1 MIKYQGQRDEC
12 ALYFIATYI
21 AQGNKTLS
29 LDGLN
34 YIIGVKSKITEL
46 YKNTIN
52 SIQYSWIDCLYYI
65 LFHSVYRSD
74 YKRNQDDIPIISFNI
89 EVLKQVKIYYYSTE
103 TERRY
108 NQIIQLLYFFN
119 NADNNKRVLYFVVSL
134 IHYITKDD
142 IIHIL
147 IRLNCDSLFKTITYS
162 VGKDDI
168 FKQLS
173 NFREEGDRQ
182 IAQRVKQYQEEAR
195 AQYEDDIKLITNH
208 PLYTVWLDEQNG
220 KKGLLRLC
228 DTANPKLIKAF
239 EWARSISHKIAMPLE
254 IRQAIEK
261 EFENKLSKIKG
272 ELFSHLSEFAA
283 QYIVR
288 NQDILKSQI
297 IEHDESIRLLLIMIC
312 RRIIEKQW
320 LQGPMIEHQIS
331 AYCLGA
337 YNLDISPSL
346 LSGNRSDNLIESLI
360 EQEKSV

>member
-1 MIKYQGQRDEC
+1 MINYLGPRDEC

-34 YIIGVKSKITEL
+34 YIIGVKGRITEL

-89 EVLKQVKIYYYSTE
+89 EVLEQVKIYYYSIE
-103 TERRY
+103 TEHRY

-119 NADNNKRVLYFVVSL
+119 NADKNKRVLYFVVSL

-147 IRLNCDSLFKTITYS
+147 MRLNCDSLFKIIIYS

-208 PLYTVWLDEQNG
+208 PLYTVWLEDEQ
-220 KKGLLRLC
+220 KKGRLC
-228 DTANPKLIKAF
+228 DTVNPELIKAF
-239 EWARSISHKIAMPLE
+239 EWARSTSHKIAMPLK
-254 IRQAIEK
+254 IRWAIEK
-261 EFENKLSKIKG
+261 EFENKLSKIKD
-272 ELFSHLSEFAA
+272 ELFSHLPEFAA

-320 LQGPMIEHQIS
+320 LQGPMIEYQIS

-346 LSGNRSDNLIESLI
+346 LSGNRSVNLIESLI
-360 EQEKSV
+360 EQGKSV